1 MFCLYMSAVT
11 VYLNVVNESGGLCPL
26 QHNQAT
32 SKYLLHFFFI
42 SVSICYSV
50 AHYCVHSAWHG
61 PGLAYRRARQPER
74 QSARHIPGAPELD
87 ASSSSQI
94 QSHTKLCMN
103 KYSSTPERSV
113 NLSVLFLSFFF
124 FRSVQVTVHKYVFFL
139 GPIYVLCVCCFSWTR
154 SCIRW
159 FFE

>member
-103 KYSSTPERSV
+103 KYSSTPEHSV
-113 NLSVLFLSFFF
+113 NLSVLFLF
-124 FRSVQVTVHKYVFFL
+124 FFL
-139 GPIYVLCVCCFSWTR
+139 GLSRLLCISMY
-154 SCIRW
+154 
-159 FFE
+159 FF